1 MRLHPSL
8 GLLLAF
14 TVGGACAQ
22 SAAPPAS
29 AATPAST
36 LSQAATARSTPAP
49 ADTSASPE
57 SAKAPRKQSTLPLEP
72 SSDEAAAAQLS
83 ARFLT
88 RFHYDAQPLD
98 NSMSQR
104 IYKAYLDDLDSQKV
118 FFTQQDLARFAPLK
132 DKLDDAIW
140 NKDLT
145 GPFSIFNTYVARA
158 TNRMQFALGLLD
170 KGFDFSRQESYVIDR
185 KKAAWP
191 KDQAELDNLWR
202 ERTKNDW
209 LRLKLA
215 GKDDAQIRKTLTKRY
230 NTLIDR
236 FKQLDGQDAF
246 QAFMT
251 AYANT
256 TDPHTDYFGPRAAEN
271 FDIAM
276 KASLEGIGAV
286 LQTRDDYTVVREV
299 VPAGP
304 AAKSG
309 KISVGDRIV
318 GVAQGNGPMVD
329 VVGWRS
335 DDVVE
340 KIRGKK
346 DTTVRLEILP
356 AEMGPDG
363 KHAVVTLVRKKVVVA
378 EQSAKK
384 KVISITDKGVTR
396 KIGVID
402 LPSFYSDF
410 GERSRG
416 DANYK
421 SATRDVARL
430 VGQLKGDGVQ
440 GIVVDLRNNGGGSL
454 VEANEM
460 TGLFINKGP
469 VVQVRDA
476 QGQIDVQG
484 DDDPGMAWSGP
495 MAVLVNRGSASASE
509 IFTAAI
515 KDYGRGLIVGDP
527 TFGKGTVQNLVDL
540 NRFAQ
545 DAGANEKGQFGELKM
560 TIAEFFRINGGS
572 TQLKGVKPDIGYP
585 SNGDEKEF
593 GESTYDN
600 ALKWTHIPP
609 AKFTQVANPQAYL
622 TQLQQMHEARVATS
636 PSWTLMLDEL
646 AQYRKMND
654 MKSISLNLAARQA
667 QRKKLDAVQAS
678 FRARHKKIDGN
689 DTALADEQSDLDDGL
704 NPSERSLKEQ
714 LKEEKD
720 AKKAKDVELEE
731 TAHILFDAD
740 TLTKG
745 NPKLAAAVLPYGGK
759 FSTPSMAAVKS
770 SAKPVAPVEAPAVH

>member
-8 GLLLAF
+8 GLLLAL
-14 TVGGACAQ
+14 TVSGACAQ
-22 SAAPPAS
+22 SAAPPGPVAAPAGTAS
-29 AATPAST
+29 APAS
-36 LSQAATARSTPAP
+36 ATSAP
-49 ADTSASPE
+49 AGAASALA
-57 SAKAPRKQSTLPLEP
+57 SAKAPRKQSTLPLTP
-72 SSDEAAAAQLS
+72 SPDEAAAAQLS

-132 DKLDDAIW
+132 EKLDDAIW
-140 NKDLT
+140 NKDLS

-158 TNRMQFALGLLD
+158 IDRMQFALGLLD
-170 KGFDFSRQESYVIDR
+170 KGFDFSRQESYLIDR
-185 KKAAWP
+185 KKASWP

-215 GKDDAQIRKTLTKRY
+215 GKDDAKIRKTLTKRY
-230 NTLIDR
+230 TTLIDR

-246 QAFMT
+246 QGFMT

-309 KISVGDRIV
+309 KLKVGDRIV
-318 GVAQGNGPMVD
+318 GVAQGNGPIVD

-356 AEMGPDG
+356 ADLGPDG
-363 KHAVVTLVRKKVVVA
+363 KHEVINLVRKKVVVA

-384 KVISITDKGVTR
+384 KIISITDKGQTR

-410 GERSRG
+410 GARSRG

-421 SATRDVARL
+421 SATHDVARL
-430 VGQLKGDGVQ
+430 IGQLKDDGVQ

-460 TGLFINKGP
+460 TGLFIDNGP

-484 DDDPGMAWSGP
+484 DDDPGMTWSGP
-495 MAVLVNRGSASASE
+495 LAVLVNRGSASASE

-515 KDYGRGLIVGDP
+515 KDYGRGLVVGDP

-572 TQLKGVKPDIGYP
+572 TQLRGVKPDIGFP
-585 SNGDEKEF
+585 SNGNEKEF

-609 AKFTQVANPQAYL
+609 ADFKQVANPKAYL

-636 PSWTLMLDEL
+636 PSWKLMLDEL
-646 AQYRKMND
+646 VHYRKMND
-654 MKSISLNLAARQA
+654 MKAISLNLAARQA
-667 QRKKLDAVQAS
+667 ERKKLEKVQAD

-714 LKEEKD
+714 LKQEKD
-720 AKKAKDVELEE
+720 AKNAKDVELEE
-731 TAHILFDAD
+731 TAHILFDAGILMKAD
-740 TLTKG
+740 
-745 NPKLAAAVLPYGGK
+745 PKLATSVLPYGGR
-759 FSTPSMAAVKS
+759 FSTQSMATVEQP
-770 SAKPVAPVEAPAVH
+770 AKPPAHVEPPAAQ